1 MTELSE
7 LIARAEIGDVLARY
21 AHAID
26 RGDRPLA
33 RTCYHDDAIDHHG
46 RINASV
52 DEVFAFFESYGA
64 TLRGTYH
71 FLGVPLIVV
80 GAEGDPDRALA
91 ETYCLYRRE
100 LLDPAAEV
108 LMQGLRYCDVL
119 ERRDGVWRIAHRTVI
134 LDWEQRGPG
143 APSVAA
149 PPSWTRGAR
158 READVASPITE
169 HLARAHGLRP

>member
-1 MTELSE
+1 MTDINE
-7 LIARAEIGDVLARY
+7 LIARAEIGDVLTRY

-33 RTCYHDDAIDHHG
+33 RTCYHVDAIDNHG

-64 TLRGTYH
+64 NLSSTYH
-71 FLGVPLIVV
+71 FMGAPLIVV
-80 GAEGDPDRALA
+80 CAEGDPDRAMA

-100 LLDPAAEV
+100 VLDPSAEV
-108 LMQGLRYCDVL
+108 LMQGLRYFDVF
-119 ERRDGVWRIAHRTVI
+119 ERRDNVWRIANRTVI
-134 LDWEQRGPG
+134 LDWEQRGTD

-149 PPSWTRGAR
+149 PESWTRGAR

-169 HLARAHGLRP
+169 HLAHAQGLRH

>member
-1 MTELSE
+1 MNE

-33 RTCYHDDAIDHHG
+33 RTCYHADAVDNHG

-52 DEVFAFFESYGA
+52 DEVFAFFERYGA

-71 FLGVPLIVV
+71 FMGTPLIVV
-80 GAEGDPDRALA
+80 GVEGDRDRAMA

-100 LLDPAAEV
+100 LLDPEAEV
-108 LMQGLRYCDVL
+108 LMQGLRYFDVL
-119 ERRDGVWRIAHRTVI
+119 ERREGAWRIAHRTVI
-134 LDWEQRGPG
+134 LDWEQRGAG
-143 APSVAA
+143 APGIPA
-149 PPSWTRGAR
+149 PDSWTRGAR
-158 READVASPITE
+158 RTADVASPITE
-169 HLARAHGLRP
+169 HLARAQGLRR